1 MHISFFKNSTFCF
14 TVLISQRRFRLRRF
28 VLAFPMLSLEA
39 AVLLHKSSAIL
50 VLITVMFDSL
60 WGCAKICFGEAPLN
74 SNSVLK
80 AIIGF
85 SFFLAFF
92 VAPSKRS
99 LSFSFLDPL
108 L

>member
-1 MHISFFKNSTFCF
+1 M
-14 TVLISQRRFRLRRF
+14 V
-28 VLAFPMLSLEA
+28 AFPMLSLEA
-39 AVLLHKSSAIL
+39 TVLLHKSSAIL

-80 AIIGF
+80 VIIGF

>member
-1 MHISFFKNSTFCF
+1 M
-14 TVLISQRRFRLRRF
+14 V
-28 VLAFPMLSLEA
+28 AFPALSLEA
-39 AVLLHKSSAIL
+39 AVLFHKSSAIL
-50 VLITVMFDSL
+50 VLITVMFESL

-74 SNSVLK
+74 SNSALK

-85 SFFLAFF
+85 WTLFAFFL
-92 VAPSKRS
+92 APSKRS